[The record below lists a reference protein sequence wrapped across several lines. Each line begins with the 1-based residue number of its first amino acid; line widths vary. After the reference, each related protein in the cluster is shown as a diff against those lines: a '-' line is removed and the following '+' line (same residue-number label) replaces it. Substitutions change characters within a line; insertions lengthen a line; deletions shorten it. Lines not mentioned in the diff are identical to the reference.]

1 MLRGGVLVPV
11 PSSEVTVGDIVM
23 LDAGDYIPA
32 DGRIL
37 ECASLKVDESALTGE
52 SLGVEKSTEKIAG
65 EVPLGARVNMV
76 YSGSLVRNY
85 TLLS

>member
-1 MLRGGVLVPV
+1 MLRDGNIVPV
-11 PSSEVTVGDIVM
+11 PSSEVTVGDAVI

-52 SLGVEKSTEKIAG
+52 SLGVEDTIEYDQAKYRSEI
-65 EVPLGARVNMV
+65 V
-76 YSGSLVRNY
+76 
-85 TLLS
+85 